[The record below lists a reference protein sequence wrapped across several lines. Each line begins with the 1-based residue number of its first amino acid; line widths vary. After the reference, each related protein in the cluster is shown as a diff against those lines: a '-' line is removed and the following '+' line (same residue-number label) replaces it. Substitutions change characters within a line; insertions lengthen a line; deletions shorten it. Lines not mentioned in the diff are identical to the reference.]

1 MIDFLLIQ
9 AIMYTVH
16 PTFLR
21 LQYIFILDD
30 MHVYHNVHFDVSQ
43 TSNNINTIWFLN
55 ETNVIKPCIPVPSE
69 NEIAA
74 FVCLHGVAW
83 ISANALLRRLMICFI
98 LQLKTFSK
106 GSLAVKQQSSKKIIA
121 LVQSTGMWLWDYK
134 PITEMIDNN
143 QKKTG
148 SAFMFNPFIL

>member
-1 MIDFLLIQ
+1 
-9 AIMYTVH
+9 
-16 PTFLR
+16 
-21 LQYIFILDD
+21 

-98 LQLKTFSK
+98 L
-106 GSLAVKQQSSKKIIA
+106 
-121 LVQSTGMWLWDYK
+121 
-134 PITEMIDNN
+134 
-143 QKKTG
+143 
-148 SAFMFNPFIL
+148 